1 MIKEE
6 VRSDKQRELLVKKLG
21 IFELRAL
28 ARELGDTSPS
38 TKKRD
43 ELIDVILKSLDNGES
58 IDNAG
63 KRKGRP
69 YKKLS
74 SLDDIVNNI
83 TNEKVFKLPEQVEY
97 ESLLTFAQET
107 PFFSAFNEEKR
118 GIFEGYVRRNSDG
131 YSSIFDPKTD
141 SWVFIKNFIDD
152 YEKLNIGDKIKVEAK
167 GLASDTQYEA
177 ISILSINGK
186 NPKDYV
192 YEKITLSN
200 EIISTEK
207 ISFDNKNALVG
218 RRNVLSSNEDVYEN
232 NTFDELVKISKE
244 NGYKVVLLAVNTSYE
259 NNIKFKSVD
268 SVEKFVTEYGT
279 KSLNNF
285 NAVIDVINYCQN
297 RLNHGEKV
305 ILFISDIM
313 DVLRGIDDC
322 FPKDFSNEYSEQ
334 SLVIVR
340 KLLSLGRAYQDGNS
354 CTLILKYNPIDGDDK
369 FLKNDILKISKNI

>member
-232 NTFDELVKISKE
+232 NTFDELVKFSKE

>member
-131 YSSIFDPKTD
+131 YSSIFDPTTD